1 MNERLSLYEK
11 KGIDEYSNKKWV
23 WKSVILTDELYQ
35 LLAVYMDEI
44 PNIVQP
50 DLYMFAQTLLQL
62 KYSLL
67 ELIGRDAK

>member
-35 LLAVYMDEI
+35 LLAVYMEDI